1 MILSLLILLP
11 LGVFTVWWFLRSAP
25 RRAPAGTV
33 RVYNGI
39 IFGVALLLSA
49 LPAWWLHGRLEG
61 TADAGWW
68 PVLSLLASLLVFPLV
83 LAAGGLIRNLS
94 LLR

>member
-11 LGVFTVWWFLRSAP
+11 LCVLTVWWFLRSVP
-25 RRAPAGTV
+25 RSAPAATV

-68 PVLSLLASLLVFPLV
+68 PVLSVLASFLVFPLV
-83 LAAGGLIRNLS
+83 LAVGVLIRNLS